1 MRFSFW
7 WRRIA
12 SNRAIALCYSD
23 YGSLFYLQFSFTLLK
38 HSGFIKRFLV
48 RRDAIFYQIF
58 KRFPSLLFTLLDHP
72 PDQARG
78 YRFESV
84 EVKEPTF
91 RIDGVFL
98 PPEDVSPRVV
108 YFAEFQFQED
118 EFLYD
123 RFFSESMLYLR
134 RNPLLY
140 DDWYG
145 VVIFPYRSLEP
156 SNTTI
161 HRSLLN
167 GPQVQRFYLDEMGEL
182 NQQPIG
188 ISLMQLTIAPES
200 QMTDQAKQLMERVEQ
215 EDTGILAKNEIIDV
229 ITTIAV
235 YKFADLSREEVESML
250 GITLQETRIYQDLKE
265 EVQAEMLASTVPIL
279 LKTGMTVEQIAEQLK
294 VDIAAVRRAIED
306 NA

>member
-1 MRFSFW
+1 M
-7 WRRIA
+7 
-12 SNRAIALCYSD
+12 
-23 YGSLFYLQFSFTLLK
+23 
-38 HSGFIKRFLV
+38 

-250 GITLQETRIYQDLKE
+250 GITLQETRIYQDLKA

-294 VDIAAVRRAIED
+294 VDIAAVRRAIKD
-306 NA
+306 KA